1 MTAHPETGS
10 PESTVEALSH
20 LAFCA
25 LVALALARQ
34 EGAAGTPWAENLFLT
49 RWLATAQKQR
59 RFPRCVAP
67 DIALL
72 LERGRSQG
80 PAAGLR
86 QKFDYL
92 WRSCSGDIAAQSDL
106 FRLTYATEVL
116 KDEVW
121 GSKVMSA
128 TEWATGEIPVFAQDN
143 GFWVEKEALHAAFT
157 PAGALQS
164 PVAFHVTGDIPAFI
178 RMMADYGLHATV
190 TDSSPQYHTVT
201 LKPGPG
207 VWGRA
212 ETIPA

>member
-1 MTAHPETGS
+1 LTAHPETDS
-10 PESTVEALSH
+10 PESTVAALSH

-49 RWLATAQKQR
+49 RWLATAQKQK

-92 WRSCSGDIAAQSDL
+92 WRSCSGNIAAQSDL

-116 KDEVW
+116 KDDVW
-121 GSKVMSA
+121 GSKVMG
-128 TEWATGEIPVFAQDN
+128 TKEWLAGEIPDFAQKN
-143 GFWVEKEALHAAFT
+143 GFWVEKEALNTAFT
-157 PAGALQS
+157 GDGTLQS
-164 PVAFHVTGDIPAFI
+164 PVPFRVAGDIAPFI
-178 RMMADYGLHATV
+178 RMMANYGLHASI
-190 TDSSPQYHTVT
+190 TDRTPHYHTVT
-201 LKPGPG
+201 LLR
-207 VWGRA
+207 V
-212 ETIPA
+212 PADR

>member
-1 MTAHPETGS
+1 MTAHTETDF
-10 PESTVEALSH
+10 PESTVAALSR

-34 EGAAGTPWAENLFLT
+34 DGVAGTPWAENLFIT
-49 RWLATAQKQR
+49 RWLANAQKQK

-72 LERGRSQG
+72 LERGRSLG
-80 PAAGLR
+80 PTAGLR

-92 WRSCSGDIAAQSDL
+92 WRSCSGDITAQSDL

-116 KDEVW
+116 KDDVW

-128 TEWATGEIPVFAQDN
+128 KEWASGEIPDFTQDN
-143 GFWVEKEALHAAFT
+143 GFWVEKETLHTAFT
-157 PAGALQS
+157 GEGTLQS
-164 PVAFHVTGDIPAFI
+164 PVPFRVSGDIVPFI

-190 TDSSPQYHTVT
+190 TDRTPKYHTVT
-201 LKPGPG
+201 LLPTAGD
-207 VWGRA
+207 R
-212 ETIPA
+212 

>member
-1 MTAHPETGS
+1 MSDHTETAP
-10 PESTVEALSH
+10 PESTVAALSH

-49 RWLATAQKQR
+49 RWLATAQKQK

-86 QKFDYL
+86 QKLDYL

-116 KDEVW
+116 KDDVW
-121 GSKVMSA
+121 GSRVVSAKAWLTGKVPDFVQ
-128 TEWATGEIPVFAQDN
+128 EN
-143 GFWVEKEALHAAFT
+143 GFWVEKEALNTAFT
-157 PAGALQS
+157 GEGTLRS
-164 PVAFHVTGDIPAFI
+164 PVPFRVKGDIAPFI
-178 RMMADYGLHATV
+178 RMMTNYGLHASV
-190 TDSSPQYHTVT
+190 TDSTPVYHTVT
-201 LKPGPG
+201 LKPGIG
-207 VWGRA
+207 GGSTGEA
-212 ETIPA
+212 DC